1 MPLKWLRVTFY
12 SEKHQRLMEIMY
24 GAQYYNETDSVS
36 SHPFKDEVFSDDSK
50 EIQQLRWGN
59 VSGQS
64 DYDLKD
70 PNDEEQFSNS
80 IFEPSEGSRNA
91 NASKI
96 NGSMQPPLH
105 TKTLTEAVEVE
116 NQKFDTFGKDDEI
129 DAIISNGEKRK
140 GDNGSPLQIPIP
152 DSLKKKEKYD
162 EVCPW
167 SELGFQRFGAFL
179 KQLNGT
185 SLLLHRKDV
194 NDDFL
199 DSLFQLKKKKS
210 SREIR
215 VEDYYLGEQ
224 DRLEIENEFPETD
237 ERFAHPLESKKRMEE
252 EITDLRKRAKRGD
265 AEACYTLGTYYV
277 LGEVIPKDA
286 KVARKYFQDAV
297 DLDCNHGKALNDLAC
312 SITQTSNNEADL
324 KLADFSK
331 AFELHVSA
339 ANAGVR
345 DSSFEVGRFYKEG
358 IGVEANTEMA
368 VKYFKDAMDAATE
381 DDLNAC
387 SAWELAKIYIQ
398 GNYKPSLESKKEGIS
413 FLELACKQKH
423 PAAWYSII
431 CYSLLSLH
439 YSRSFMLGNLYLQ
452 GNLVPR
458 SKKQGIQYLKI
469 AAHGGHKE
477 AHQHLRK
484 LQR

>member
-1 MPLKWLRVTFY
+1 MSDL
-12 SEKHQRLMEIMY
+12 I
-24 GAQYYNETDSVS
+24 NEF
-36 SHPFKDEVFSDDSK
+36 P
-50 EIQQLRWGN
+50 
-59 VSGQS
+59 
-64 DYDLKD
+64 
-70 PNDEEQFSNS
+70 
-80 IFEPSEGSRNA
+80 
-91 NASKI
+91 
-96 NGSMQPPLH
+96 
-105 TKTLTEAVEVE
+105 
-116 NQKFDTFGKDDEI
+116 
-129 DAIISNGEKRK
+129 K
-140 GDNGSPLQIPIP
+140 GIVAATVMTHW
-152 DSLKKKEKYD
+152 KEKYD

-199 DSLFQLKKKKS
+199 VLPFTEIAANSLQDSLFQLKKKKS

-324 KLADFSK
+324 KLALHYLRRSVDTGCIFAMHNLACMFHDGVACVQDFSK

-423 PAAWYSII
+423 PAA
-431 CYSLLSLH
+431 C
-439 YSRSFMLGNLYLQ
+439 FMLGNLYLQ